1 MRWGLGKILTA
12 SDLFYRHDVREGDLQ
27 RETHKDR

>member
-12 SDLFYRHDVREGDLQ
+12 SDLFYRHDATERDIQ
-27 RETHKDR
+27 RETHTER